1 MLVHRQK
8 VYAYITHRDRL
19 LVFTQPATLEESGIQ
34 VPGGTMEPDE
44 EPEQAVMREAYEETG
59 LDGLEFVRFLGSR
72 DRDFRPFGDDEIHH
86 RHFFH
91 LTCTETPPEQ
101 WDHFEQYP
109 SDGSPGPIRFS
120 LFWAVLPDD
129 VPELVGEMG
138 ALLPELMES
147 LEEKAPDCNPGATH
161 VDALPGRSGCCPPG
175 G

>member
-19 LVFTQPATLEESGIQ
+19 LVFVQPATMEESGVQ

-44 EPEQAVMREAYEETG
+44 VPDEAVMREAHEETG
-59 LDGLEFVRFLGSR
+59 LEGLRLVRFLGSR
-72 DRDFRPFGDDEIHH
+72 DRDFRQYGDEEKYQEIHH

-91 LTCTETPPEQ
+91 LTCTEEPPEQ
-101 WDHFEQYP
+101 WDHFEQHP

-120 LFWAVLPDD
+120 LFWAALPDD

-138 ALLPELMES
+138 ALLPELMSS
-147 LEEKAPDCNPGATH
+147 LEEKSP
-161 VDALPGRSGCCPPG
+161 V
-175 G
+175 